1 MNKKTLRNTIVL
13 SLVAVVLVVTTVF
26 TTLAYL
32 SGSAK
37 VTNTFSVGDVG
48 ITMDESAVDENGVKT
63 GEERRTINSY
73 KLQPGLT
80 YVKDPIVHI
89 EAKSVDSYLFVVV
102 QIDIATFEDASN
114 TIEKQMSAKGWKLYT
129 PKPNYVPA
137 GNKKVYVY
145 AGADSTDAY
154 AKVIPYS
161 ETKTD
166 VPVFDNFSIAPT
178 ANVAVDTNTKV
189 ELVAYAIQSAGLG
202 GATAGETTDNA
213 WQQLYTTFNN

>member
-32 SGSAK
+32 SGSAM

-48 ITMDESAVDENGVKT
+48 IKMDESAVDENGVRT
-63 GEERRTINSY
+63 GEPRRAINTY

-102 QIDIATFEDASN
+102 QNDIATFEDASN

-129 PKPNYVPA
+129 PKTNYVPA

-145 AGADSTDAY
+145 AGEGNTDAY

-161 ETKTD
+161 ETATD

-202 GATAGETTDNA
+202 GATAAETTDNA